1 MNKYAEDAN
10 KKNWSSVLWDRIK
23 GGALATGKHL
33 NANKYA
39 YAGGI
44 VGGAAGVPVG
54 LSVANATGMSATEK
68 LITTLAASG
77 ILAGAGAYYGHTK
90 DASDKND
97 DATAA
102 DNTASDAKKNHW
114 YDSLKKGVDAV
125 GDHLNGN
132 KYKYMLGA
140 GGAAAGVAA
149 GPVIGNTFN
158 MTPTERLLTTI
169 AASISLG
176 TAGVAYGHHLD
187 TK

>member
-1 MNKYAEDAN
+1 MNKYAKEPST
-10 KKNWSSVLWDRIK
+10 KNWASTLLDNIK
-23 GGALATGKHL
+23 GGALAAGKHL
-33 NANKYA
+33 NDNKYA

-90 DASDKND
+90 DASDQNK
-97 DATAA
+97 
-102 DNTASDAKKNHW
+102 KKNSW
-114 YDSLKKGVDAV
+114 WGGLKGGIDAV
-125 GDHLNGN
+125 GDHLNNN

-158 MTPTERLLTTI
+158 MTPTERLLTTL
-169 AASISLG
+169 ATSISLG